1 MHKFDVIVVGG
12 GPSGACAAI
21 AAARNGARTLLV
33 ERYGFLG
40 GMGTAALVGP
50 WMTFHD
56 EAGNQVIQGIGEEIV
71 QRLKDLGGS
80 PGHVRDTTGYVHTV
94 TPFDPELAKMVYLDL
109 CLESGVELLLH
120 TWSPQPSWRVGPSR
134 ACRYGTKEDSNHF
147 TPMWSSMPQGMV
159 MWPLS
164 LGRSSRWGEPP
175 MG

>member
-56 EAGNQVIQGIGEEIV
+56 EAGNQVIQGIGK
-71 QRLKDLGGS
+71 RLCS
-80 PGHVRDTTGYVHTV
+80 VSRT
-94 TPFDPELAKMVYLDL
+94 LA
-109 CLESGVELLLH
+109 GA
-120 TWSPQPSWRVGPSR
+120 R
-134 ACRYGTKEDSNHF
+134 
-147 TPMWSSMPQGMV
+147 GMCV
-159 MWPLS
+159 I
-164 LGRSSRWGEPP
+164 PP
-175 MG
+175 AMSIQ